1 MTTDYD
7 VVIAGA
13 GPVGL
18 WLAGELQLAGV
29 RTAVLERLETPNPN
43 PKALGI
49 QPRTLEVFAMRGIEK
64 QFLAEGIP
72 LPKWHFGILDDKL
85 DLSGLDT
92 PYPFVLALPQV
103 RTEALLDERANGLG
117 ARILRG
123 REVTGLS
130 EDASAVTVELADG
143 STLSSRYLVGADGS
157 GSTVR
162 RAAGIDFIGSDSTV
176 FGFLGDVVLDDPP
189 PMGATFY
196 NEYGAVLTAPIP
208 GGLVRV
214 SGYDATD
221 QVPGR
226 REVTLDELRA
236 TAIRIAGTDFGMR
249 DPRWLS
255 RFGNAT
261 RHAETYRKGRVLLA
275 GDAAHIH
282 FPAGGVGLNTGIQDA
297 MNLGWKL
304 AARLQD
310 RAGEDLLDS
319 YHAERHPLGAD
330 VAEHTLA
337 QTALIAGTT
346 PTGRAMRSLFSKLIA
361 AHPSMSRELA
371 EKLTGLDIHYPPTTA
386 DAHPLV
392 GSRASGVEQHLHLGR
407 AVLLNMSGQPLKS
420 AGDHATAA
428 GIATIVAAAELG
440 DATAAVVRPDG
451 YVWWATDSAYP
462 DGEIKAALAELRT
475 TF

>member
-1 MTTDYD
+1 MATDYD

-18 WLAGELQLAGV
+18 WLAGELRLAGV
-29 RTAVLERLETPNPN
+29 RTAVLERLETPNPH

-49 QPRTLEVFAMRGIEK
+49 QPRTLEVFAMRGLEER
-64 QFLAEGIP
+64 FLPEGIP
-72 LPKWHFGILDDKL
+72 LPRWHFGILDDKL
-85 DLSGLDT
+85 DLSVLDT

-103 RTEALLDERANGLG
+103 RTEAILEARANGLG

-123 REVTGLS
+123 REVVGLT

-143 STLSSRYLVGADGS
+143 TALSCRYLVGADGS

-162 RAAGIDFIGSDSTV
+162 RAAGIDFVGSDSTV

-189 PMGATFY
+189 PLGTTFY

-226 REVTLDELRA
+226 REVTFDELRA

-282 FPAGGVGLNTGIQDA
+282 FPAGGVGLNTGVQDA

-319 YHAERHPLGAD
+319 YHAERHPLGAA

-346 PTGRAMRSLFSKLIA
+346 PTGQAMRSLFSKLIA
-361 AHPSMSRELA
+361 GQPSMSLELA
-371 EKLTGLDIHYPPTTA
+371 KKLTGLDIHYPAPTA
-386 DAHPLV
+386 ASHPLV
-392 GSRASGVEQHLHLGR
+392 GARASGVEQHLHSGR
-407 AVLLNMSGQPLKS
+407 AVLLNMSEKPLES
-420 AGDHATAA
+420 ATGYASAI
-428 GIATIVAAAELG
+428 GIETVAASLELG

-451 YVWWATDSAYP
+451 YVWWATDSVHP
-462 DGEIKAALAELRT
+462 DEETRAALAALGT